1 MGSLSRSSNM
11 RSLTTI
17 LGLAVLSVA
26 TLASNS
32 QTHPTTSAPNMDKI
46 ITNVEIDTKI
56 MYRYA
61 QTVVKST
68 MKNMDTTTREVIFNM
83 KLPEVAFISNF
94 TMRTGGKEH
103 VADVMGREEAR
114 QLYNDARNKNLSAG
128 EVSGQMRNFK
138 ISTNLKPQEKI
149 IFHLTYDER
158 LERRE
163 GSYCY
168 KIYLSSMP
176 QLNKMSASVN
186 IRESLPITNITMS
199 QANNISDNWV
209 LSPDTRDISFDWEPE
224 EGDYASLMKEGLG
237 VQYSVEER
245 KNEVQVMCGHFIHWF
260 TPDKIKRNKFL
271 VFVLDV
277 SGSMSREIGRSG
289 SRIKQLKCAM
299 KQILMK
305 MMSSQDY
312 FSIVTFSDRAN
323 KWTTT
328 YNQLERSGIFNGK
341 ENSRARRYV
350 NDLEANGGTNINSAL
365 LEGIKLAEQSK
376 SSLAGKN
383 LAPMVVFLTDGDAT
397 VGEQDTRTI
406 LKNVHDRNTEKIPV
420 LTLGF
425 GSESDYTLLQRISAQ
440 TDSLSRMIFDGVKA
454 ENQLQNFFHEI
465 ERPTLSSVKFDYIGN
480 VKQDS
485 LSKVYQGQMFSGGEH
500 VTVGETLEEEGELTV
515 KVSADSLDG
524 PVATKT
530 ILQEENSPRDQ
541 SHCEYMKRFFAYV
554 KVKQEIERGRKRLN
568 DILLEKAKNMSL
580 ANNFVTDL
588 TSLVVVIESDLR
600 SDDSDTYTS
609 SGSGDD
615 TGMATPIDGLDI
627 ASVISPE
634 NNTAAMGACSI
645 TLYSEEYWDGESVTF
660 SEAVPD
666 LSVWDW
672 EEKLAS
678 VQVEGDCQWLIFTEK
693 ANQGKSEVFT
703 SSQRYLEEGD
713 VGEVFLNS
721 FSLAI
726 R

>member
-1 MGSLSRSSNM
+1 
-11 RSLTTI
+11 
-17 LGLAVLSVA
+17 
-26 TLASNS
+26 
-32 QTHPTTSAPNMDKI
+32 
-46 ITNVEIDTKI
+46 
-56 MYRYA
+56 
-61 QTVVKST
+61 
-68 MKNMDTTTREVIFNM
+68 
-83 KLPEVAFISNF
+83 
-94 TMRTGGKEH
+94 
-103 VADVMGREEAR
+103 
-114 QLYNDARNKNLSAG
+114 
-128 EVSGQMRNFK
+128 
-138 ISTNLKPQEKI
+138 
-149 IFHLTYDER
+149 
-158 LERRE
+158 
-163 GSYCY
+163 
-168 KIYLSSMP
+168 
-176 QLNKMSASVN
+176 
-186 IRESLPITNITMS
+186 
-199 QANNISDNWV
+199 
-209 LSPDTRDISFDWEPE
+209 
-224 EGDYASLMKEGLG
+224 
-237 VQYSVEER
+237 
-245 KNEVQVMCGHFIHWF
+245 
-260 TPDKIKRNKFL
+260 
-271 VFVLDV
+271 
-277 SGSMSREIGRSG
+277 
-289 SRIKQLKCAM
+289 
-299 KQILMK
+299 
-305 MMSSQDY
+305 MSSQDY

-406 LKNVHDRNTEKIPV
+406 LKNVHDRNTKKIPI

-440 TDSLSRMIFDGVKA
+440 TDSLSRMIFDGVDA
-454 ENQLQNFFHEI
+454 EYQLENFFHEI
-465 ERPTLSSVKFDYIGN
+465 ERPTLSNVKFDYIGN

-554 KVKQEIERGRKRLN
+554 TIKQDIERGRKRLN

-615 TGMATPIDGLDI
+615 TGMATPIDGLNI
-627 ASVISPE
+627 AS
-634 NNTAAMGACSI
+634 SI
-645 TLYSEEYWDGESVTF
+645 TLYSEEYWDGESVSF

>member
-26 TLASNS
+26 TLGSKPP
-32 QTHPTTSAPNMDKI
+32 PTTSAPNMDKI
-46 ITNVEIDTKI
+46 ITEVEIDTKI

-61 QTVVKST
+61 QTVVTST
-68 MKNMDTTTREVIFNM
+68 MKNVDNTTQEVVFNM
-83 KLPEVAFISNF
+83 TLPEMAFISNF
-94 TMRTGGKEH
+94 TMTTGGKEH
-103 VADVMGREEAR
+103 VADVMGREEAK
-114 QLYNDARNKNLSAG
+114 LKYNDAKNKDMSAG
-128 EVSGQMRNFK
+128 VVSGRNRNFE
-138 ISTNLKPQEKI
+138 ISANVRPQEKI
-149 IFHLTYDER
+149 VFHLTYDER

-163 GSYCY
+163 GSYRY
-168 KIYLSSMP
+168 KIYLSSLP
-176 QLNKMSASVN
+176 QLTKMKASVS
-186 IRESLPITNITMS
+186 IKESLSITNITIT
-199 QANNISDNWV
+199 QPNTPDENWE
-209 LSPDTRDISFDWEPE
+209 PAADTRDISFDWEPE
-224 EGDYASLMKEGLG
+224 EDDYASLMKQGLG

-277 SGSMSREIGRSG
+277 SGSMSWSAGRSG
-289 SRIKQLKCAM
+289 SRIKQLKNAM
-299 KQILMK
+299 KQILTK
-305 MMSSQDY
+305 MMSRQDY
-312 FSIVTFSDRAN
+312 FSIITFSNDVN
-323 KWTTT
+323 KWTGT
-328 YNQLERSGIFNGK
+328 YSQLERSGIFRGK
-341 ENSRARRYV
+341 DKNKARRYV
-350 NDLEANGGTNINSAL
+350 NDLEADGGTNINLAL
-365 LEGIKLAEQSK
+365 LEGIKLAEQSN
-376 SSLAGKN
+376 SSLLAMKN

-397 VGEQDTRTI
+397 VGEQDTGTI
-406 LKNVHDRNTEKIPV
+406 LKNVHDRNTKKIPI

-440 TDSLSRMIFDGVKA
+440 TDSLSRMIFDGVDA
-454 ENQLQNFFHEI
+454 EHQLENFFHEI
-465 ERPTLSSVKFDYIGN
+465 ERPTLSNVKFDYIGN

-530 ILQEENSPRDQ
+530 ILQEENYSRDQ

-554 KVKQEIERGRKRLN
+554 TIKQDIERGRKRLN